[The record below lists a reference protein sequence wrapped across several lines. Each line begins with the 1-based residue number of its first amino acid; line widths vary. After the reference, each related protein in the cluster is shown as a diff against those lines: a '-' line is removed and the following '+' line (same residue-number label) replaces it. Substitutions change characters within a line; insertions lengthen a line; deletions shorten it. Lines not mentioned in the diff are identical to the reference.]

1 MASFVTEWAN
11 DGFAVEVD
19 RNKVITMVMV
29 VVVVVVVVTTT
40 ESTTAG
46 RPVGWPASPLAHY
59 QRPPASLTRR
69 PRPTHVRDQAAIA
82 ALPLLKAAFAPESS
96 TTFYRAKLIIWPLPA
111 PLPPADTL
119 LATTDSAAA
128 EAPAA
133 GAGVPVYSRPSFTIS
148 LRYKSSKYARQGE
161 AVFRNTI
168 LAFVREMPGFVEC
181 W

>member
-1 MASFVTEWAN
+1 M
-11 DGFAVEVD
+11 
-19 RNKVITMVMV
+19 IVMV
-29 VVVVVVVVTTT
+29 TATATATATATVAVTVTVTVTMMTTMRTIEPTTT
-40 ESTTAG
+40 A
-46 RPVGWPASPLAHY
+46 RLAHHY
-59 QRPPASLTRR
+59 RR
-69 PRPTHVRDQAAIA
+69 PAHARDQAAIA

-96 TTFYRAKLIIWPLPA
+96 TTFYRAKLAIWPLPA
-111 PLPPADTL
+111 PLPPAATL

-128 EAPAA
+128 EGP
-133 GAGVPVYSRPSFTIS
+133 GAGVGAPVYSRPSFTIA